1 MKKLIILTAISLISC
16 RQYDLQL
23 EKIKYYARKHQI
35 QEHLALG
42 LVKEESQFNSN
53 ARGSVGEIGLTQ
65 VYPKYHRERC
75 KLVADSDLLDDDINL
90 DCGFSYLRKLYVES
104 GSITEA
110 LAKYNGGSRGHH
122 KPVCIAYAH
131 RVLKHSKE
139 YL

>member
-1 MKKLIILTAISLISC
+1 MFLSC
-16 RQYDLQL
+16 EQYDLQK
-23 EKIKYYARKHQI
+23 ERIKYYARKHQI
-35 QEHLALG
+35 QEHIALG
-42 LVKEESQFNSN
+42 LVREESHFNSN

-75 KLVADSDLLDDDINL
+75 NLAVDSDLLDDDINL

-110 LAKYNGGSRGHH
+110 LAKYNGGSRGHQ
-122 KPVCIAYAH
+122 KQICIAYAN